1 MNDKSLWKYLPP
13 AGPVLSLTLIGLVL
27 LSALLYYRAVKIQR
41 YLEPALAM
49 SQPRNEFA
57 KNIKKTFEREFGAES
72 IKGLRVEKSS
82 IVMDPSLLFNGDGTL
97 KLSARADLKRFAR
110 FYLSLME
117 DSHTRSEISL
127 VLIIAR
133 FPSFGASGG
142 GAAERIKVQRMVG
155 FIQDALF
162 QAEPELGR
170 KYSTYFAAT
179 AQPTTPHERIGE
191 ELELR
196 IIPSEL
202 LHIEVL
208 QKLVKYAF

>member
-1 MNDKSLWKYLPP
+1 MNGKALWKYMPP

-49 SQPRNEFA
+49 SQPRNEFT

-72 IKGLRVEKSS
+72 IKGLKIRPSS
-82 IVMDPSLLFNGDGTL
+82 IVMEPSLLFNGGGAL
-97 KLSARADLKRFAR
+97 KASARVEVRKLAR
-110 FYLSLME
+110 FFLSLMQE
-117 DSHTRSEISL
+117 SHTRSDISL

-133 FPSFGASGG
+133 FPSHGARGG
-142 GAAERIKVQRMVG
+142 DVAERMKAQRMVG
-155 FIQDALF
+155 LIQDALF

-170 KYSTYFAAT
+170 RYPAYFAAT
-179 AQPTTPHERIGE
+179 AQPTTPHEQTGE
-191 ELELR
+191 EMEFR
-196 IIPSEL
+196 IVPSEMQ
-202 LHIEVL
+202 HVEAL

>member
-1 MNDKSLWKYLPP
+1 MTKSPWKYMPP
-13 AGPVLSLTLIGLVL
+13 AGPVLSITLIGLVF
-27 LSALLYYRAVKIQR
+27 LSALLYYRSVKIQR

-57 KNIKKTFEREFGAES
+57 KSIKNNFEKEFGVNP
-72 IKGLRVEKSS
+72 IRGLKAGKSS
-82 IVMDPSLLFNGDGTL
+82 LVMEPSFLFNGDGTW
-97 KLSARADLKRFAR
+97 KRSAQADVKRLAR
-110 FYLSLME
+110 IFLSLME
-117 DSHTRSEISL
+117 DSHTRADISL

-142 GAAERIKVQRMVG
+142 DAAKRMEAQRMIG
-155 FIQDALF
+155 LIQDALF

-170 KYSTYFAAT
+170 KYSTYFAAA
-179 AQPTTPHERIGE
+179 AQPTTPHERTGE
-191 ELELR
+191 EMEFR
-196 IIPSEL
+196 VIPSEQ

>member
-1 MNDKSLWKYLPP
+1 MSGKSPWKYLPP
-13 AGPVLSLTLIGLVL
+13 VGPVLSLILIGLVL
-27 LSALLYYRAVKIQR
+27 LSALLYYRAIKIQR

-49 SQPRNEFA
+49 AQPRNEFA

-72 IKGLRVEKSS
+72 IKGLKIGKSS
-82 IVMDPSLLFNGDGTL
+82 IVMEPSLLFYKDGTL
-97 KLSARADLKRFAR
+97 KPSARAELQKLSRF
-110 FYLSLME
+110 FLLIME
-117 DSHTRSEISL
+117 DTHTRSDISL

-133 FPSFGASGG
+133 FPSFGAKEGA
-142 GAAERIKVQRMVG
+142 AAERIKVQRMVG
-155 FIQDALF
+155 LIQDALL

-179 AQPTTPHERIGE
+179 AQPTTPHELTSKE
-191 ELELR
+191 MEFR